1 MVYVR
6 GKRYRQVPVLM
17 SHDEVIAIHSLIQHR
32 EIVGVVPKNPFV
44 FAAPTRGS
52 MEPLRGNDCMRHVL
66 SKLSLQAPER
76 IHSNE
81 LRKFC
86 ATVSQIADLS
96 ENDLRWLAEHLGHD
110 LNVHREYYRLKDS
123 TVELSKVSR
132 LLLAIDEGNAGS
144 LMEKK
149 LADISVEG
157 NLCFNQSYFLILLYN
172 NNFVFAK
179 IVTSYA
185 NRSGPPKNNFN
196 YKTKTFIFC
205 IRINTNSLTQ
215 CLRYL
220 NIFIIVM

>member
-17 SHDEVIAIHSLIQHR
+17 SHNEVIAIHSLIQHR

-66 SKLSLQAPER
+66 SKLSLQALER

-86 ATVSQIADLS
+86 ATVSQIEDLS
-96 ENDLRWLAEHLGHD
+96 ENDLKWLAKHLGHD

-132 LLLAIDEGNAGS
+132 LLSAIDEGNAGS

-185 NRSGPPKNNFN
+185 NRWGPPKTTISIIKPKHLYSVFV
-196 YKTKTFIFC
+196 
-205 IRINTNSLTQ
+205 LTQ
-215 CLRYL
+215 TH
-220 NIFIIVM
+220 